1 MESSRIL
8 KMSISNAVINVLK
21 IDTRNILDHIVKAYL
36 RTVRLLICCWS
47 LSLEI
52 LVINSRKSF
61 SSIVQIKFKRVQINF
76 KCKAQRFD

>member
-36 RTVRLLICCWS
+36 LL
-47 LSLEI
+47 EF
-52 LVINSRKSF
+52 VIGDF
-61 SSIVQIKFKRVQINF
+61 SN
-76 KCKAQRFD
+76 